1 MPIIKLKTFIK
12 APIDM
17 CFDLARNVEIHTKT
31 TSHTNERA
39 VGGVTTGRGMKSS
52 GRPFILV

>member
-31 TSHTNERA
+31 TSHTNDEQLE
-39 VGGVTTGRGMKSS
+39 V
-52 GRPFILV
+52 LQQDY